1 MVRRVPTKQRN
12 ASIKRERDQN
22 LVIRLGLLLVC
33 GLTLAVGFVYAAG
46 QHFESLKLGYQT
58 EDLRRV
64 RDRLEAEHRR
74 NILVRE
80 EAASPARLERA
91 ARQLGMQAMQPS
103 QIDPLKRAAKSFV
116 EKSLPAST
124 QPKKSQPAIEQKQTA
139 TDRDRKNR
147 ARNKPI

>member
-91 ARQLGMQAMQPS
+91 ARQLGMQAMQPA
-103 QIDPLKRAAKSFV
+103 QIDPLKRKV
-116 EKSLPAST
+116 CRHQLN
-124 QPKKSQPAIEQKQTA
+124 Q
-139 TDRDRKNR
+139 RNHNR
-147 ARNKPI
+147 RSSRNKLPRTEIERIELATSQSDSSGGE

>member
-74 NILVRE
+74 YILARE

-91 ARQLGMQAMQPS
+91 ARQLGMQPMQPS
-103 QIDPLKRAAKSFV
+103 QIDPLKRAAKGFP
-116 EKSLPAST
+116 ETILPASP
-124 QPKKSQPAIEQKQTA
+124 QAEKANPVIEQRHS
-139 TDRDRKNR
+139 DSDSDRKNR
-147 ARNKPI
+147 ARHKPI

>member
-1 MVRRVPTKQRN
+1 MIRRVPTKQRN
-12 ASIKRERDQN
+12 TLIKRERDQN

-64 RDRLEAEHRR
+64 RDRLEAEQRR
-74 NILVRE
+74 FILAHE
-80 EAASPARLERA
+80 AAASPARLERA
-91 ARQLGMQAMQPS
+91 ARQLGMQPMQAS
-103 QIDPLKRAAKSFV
+103 QIDPLKRAARGFT
-116 EKSLPAST
+116 ETSLPTST
-124 QPKKSQPAIEQKQTA
+124 QPEKPPPAVEQKHTA

-147 ARNKPI
+147 NKPI